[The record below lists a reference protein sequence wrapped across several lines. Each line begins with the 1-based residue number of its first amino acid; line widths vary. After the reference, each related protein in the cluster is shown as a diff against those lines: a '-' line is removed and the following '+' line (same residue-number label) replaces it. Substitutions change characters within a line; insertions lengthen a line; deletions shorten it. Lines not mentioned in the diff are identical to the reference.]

1 MKKSKLSLNEE
12 IRVIR
17 RLSGLNEGLVDDIT
31 DKLKELG
38 QSAIDKFEDF
48 MDVDSDEDKKEG
60 DDTIV
65 DRIKDFFSDNKEVEE
80 KINQIVWPTCGKSGA
95 VSSKFD
101 AMRGD
106 EKHNA
111 VDISVDSGTK
121 IVSPFDG
128 KVEVASFTEDRCGGM
143 IQIKQIDPVT
153 QEPLKLKSKFC
164 HMKQID
170 VNVGD
175 IVKAGEVVGLSGGA
189 KDDKGKGNSGGAHLH
204 FEILDGNTHLDPEK
218 EIKSKEFCPKSN

>member
-65 DRIKDFFSDNKEVEE
+65 DRIKDFFSDIKEVEE
-80 KINQIVWPTCGKSGA
+80 VQQTIIPENENINTTKHEITNDIIVKYEDSANKSIYGNDIINLIN
-95 VSSKFD
+95 KK
-101 AMRGD
+101 
-106 EKHNA
+106 KHK
-111 VDISVDSGTK
+111 VDISSL
-121 IVSPFDG
+121 F
-128 KVEVASFTEDRCGGM
+128 
-143 IQIKQIDPVT
+143 
-153 QEPLKLKSKFC
+153 
-164 HMKQID
+164 
-170 VNVGD
+170 
-175 IVKAGEVVGLSGGA
+175 
-189 KDDKGKGNSGGAHLH
+189 
-204 FEILDGNTHLDPEK
+204 
-218 EIKSKEFCPKSN
+218 